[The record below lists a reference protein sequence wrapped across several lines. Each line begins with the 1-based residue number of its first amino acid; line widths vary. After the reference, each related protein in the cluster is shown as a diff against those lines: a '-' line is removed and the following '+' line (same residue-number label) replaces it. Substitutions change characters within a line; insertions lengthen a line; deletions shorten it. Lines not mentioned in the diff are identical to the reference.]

1 MPVFALIAVQNSLIY
16 CRCRF
21 SMRQIDLI
29 KIYGAKRCLVVD
41 DMPDVRVSI
50 SGMLRVFGV
59 HHIDAVANGDQA
71 IEACNNNEYHLVVC
85 DYNLGDGRDGQ
96 QILEELRY
104 RNRLKNTSIFIM
116 ITAES
121 SRDMVLGA
129 LECQPDDYVTKPF
142 TQVLL
147 RERLDR
153 VIIRHEELYTIKQA
167 LDEKDFAKV
176 EKLCQDRLNE
186 NTPYKNT
193 CLQIQAEMNYRLN
206 NLQRAEEIYS
216 NILAE
221 RPVLWAKL
229 GLGKT
234 QIAKKELDK
243 AEVILKEV
251 IKMDRRVVEAHDLL
265 ADLYLAKGDAVT
277 AQKSMQNAAEVS
289 PKSVLRQRRLAT
301 LAKGN
306 NDLQVSLEAN
316 RRVIKT
322 ARNSCYES
330 ADDYFKLA
338 RELTE
343 AGTTPGELDKNAKE
357 VFDVLQKLEKR
368 PYYDVNANIQSNTV
382 KYRTLMKQNKKIEA
396 EAYLKKSAEL
406 YEKKKNEIN
415 SEAGLEIAQALIESG
430 DKQTADAL
438 LHHLVE
444 KFPDNAELSAKADA
458 MSDTPKSKE
467 GHKKVADM
475 TKVGVGLYEA
485 GQFSEAIKTFEGALA
500 IFSGHIGLNLNLVQ
514 CVVAEVRKNGKQPG
528 FAELCQKSLQRIS
541 SIKEDNPQ
549 YARYKFLLTQVDG
562 LF

>member
-1 MPVFALIAVQNSLIY
+1 
-16 CRCRF
+16 
-21 SMRQIDLI
+21 MRQIDLI

-50 SGMLRVFGV
+50 SGMLRIFGV
-59 HHIDAVANGDQA
+59 KQIDAVANGDQA
-71 IEACNNNEYHLVVC
+71 IEACNNNDYQLVVC

-104 RNRLKNTSIFIM
+104 LNRLKNTSIFVM

-153 VIIRHEELYTIKQA
+153 VVIRHEELYTIKQA
-167 LDEKDFAKV
+167 LDEKNFVKV

-186 NTPYKNT
+186 NTHYKNT
-193 CLQIQAEMNYRLN
+193 CLQIQAEMNFRLN
-206 NLQRAEEIYS
+206 NFKRAEEIYTS
-216 NILAE
+216 ILAE

-234 QIAKKELDK
+234 QIAKKEFDK

-265 ADLYLAKGDAVT
+265 ADSYLAQGNNVA
-277 AQKSMQNAAEVS
+277 AQKAIENAAEVS
-289 PKSVLRQRRLAT
+289 PKSVMRQRRLAT
-301 LAKGN
+301 LAKNN
-306 NDLQVSLEAN
+306 NDLDVAIEAN

-330 ADDYFKLA
+330 ADDYFNLA
-338 RELTE
+338 RELT
-343 AGTTPGELDKNAKE
+343 AATANGGDVDKNAKE
-357 VFDVLQKLEKR
+357 IFDVLQRLEKR
-368 PYYDVNANIQSNTV
+368 PYYDVNANIQTNSL
-382 KYRTLMKQNKKIEA
+382 KYRTLMGQDKKIEA
-396 EAYLKKSAEL
+396 ESYLRKATEIF
-406 YEKKKNEIN
+406 EKRKNEVS
-415 SEAGLEIAQALIESG
+415 SEAGLDMAQALIESG
-430 DKQTADAL
+430 NKETADAL

-444 KFPDNAELSAKADA
+444 KFPDNTELSAKADA

-467 GHKKVADM
+467 GHQKVADM

-485 GQFSEAIKTFEGALA
+485 GKYSEAIKTFEGALA

-514 CVVAEVRKNGKQPG
+514 CVVAEVKKNGKQ
-528 FAELCQKSLQRIS
+528 ANYVDLCRKSLKRIS
-541 SIKEDNPQ
+541 HVKENDPQ
-549 YARYKFLLTQVDG
+549 YARYQFLLKQADE